1 MTVNY
6 SQDTDSFGWD
16 FNGAQNWNSIVA
28 SVPTKQALSF
38 EADLFEQW
46 LKADRPDRFIIDRTG
61 KILWSGIEPEPDA
74 TSASIE
80 SPFAKIKVGGTL
92 ASDMFLP
99 ILNAGSLAEPGSAR
113 IASVD
118 HGSSGPTFVV
128 RVAALGPTKSGP
140 LGVTSVTYYGLSD
153 AVRADL
159 KRLWDLSS
167 GEIRILGLTFQ
178 GLTVQEVAEA
188 AEISIETVRTHI
200 RHIYSKVGV
209 NSREGLFAALGPVV
223 R

>member
-1 MTVNY
+1 MTINY

-16 FNGAQNWNSIVA
+16 FQGAQNWNSIVA
-28 SVPTKQALSF
+28 SVPSKTAQSF

-46 LKADRPDRFIIDRTG
+46 LKADRPDRFIVDRTG
-61 KILWSGIEPEPDA
+61 KILWSGIGAEPIPNARPSD
-74 TSASIE
+74 

-99 ILNAGSLAEPGSAR
+99 ILNAGSLAEPGSDR

-118 HGSSGPTFVV
+118 HGCTGPSFVV
-128 RVAALGPTKSGP
+128 RVAALGPTTSGP
-140 LGVTSVTYYGLSD
+140 LGVTSVTYQGLSD

-178 GLTVQEVAEA
+178 GLTVQEVSEA
-188 AEISIETVRTHI
+188 ADISIETVRTHI

-209 NSREGLFAALGPVV
+209 NSREGLFAALGPVI